1 MEKDKDKVD
10 KEETK
15 KSKGIGLKWLGVLL
29 GILSILV
36 SALLLIASYRI
47 SASSKAVQDAS
58 DAYINSQIAANQLK
72 QGSDNLTTDVRSFV
86 VTGKTKYLDYYFKE
100 RMELK
105 TFDNAYEQLKPLL
118 ADESLTSSLKM
129 INDYE
134 DKLKELEAKAILM
147 AMEYYDIQD
156 QKYHDNLSDYKLTT
170 YEESLPIEEKR
181 DKSISLAF
189 GGDSELVH
197 YGDYDMYKK
206 IVNDNIEIFIK
217 QLASATQNDQ
227 ADSMK
232 SLDNSVN
239 ALRRMTIYSMLF
251 LMLMAFTILN
261 FVVRP
266 LLKNI
271 EHINTHDYLE
281 EEGVYEIKYL
291 ATSYNQMMSRVNDNQ
306 KKLSYEASHD
316 ALTGLFNRQAYLD
329 NIRTFEG
336 SKICFLHLDVDNF
349 KFINDT
355 YGHDVGDRYLKKVA
369 TVLEHSFRKGDQ
381 VYRLG
386 GDEFAVIMDEIVEEN
401 AQIVIDKIELIE
413 TALTDGSDGVPV
425 SAVSAGATFY
435 NGEGEV
441 DRVYKEAD
449 LALYA
454 AKNSGKGKL
463 VFYDESMANET
474 IEKVVD

>member
-1 MEKDKDKVD
+1 MEKDKVD
-10 KEETK
+10 KQESR
-15 KSKGIGLKWLGVLL
+15 KSRGIGLKWLSVLL
-29 GILSILV
+29 AILTVLV
-36 SALLLIASYRI
+36 SVLLLLASYRI
-47 SASSKAVQDAS
+47 STSSKHVQEAS
-58 DAYINSQIAANQLK
+58 DAYIRSQIAANQLK
-72 QGSDNLTTDVRSFV
+72 QGSDNLTTHVRSFV
-86 VTGKTKYLDYYFKE
+86 VTGKSKYLEYYIKE
-100 RMELK
+100 KTELK
-105 TFDNAYEQLKPLL
+105 AFDNAYEELNSILEDNNLK
-118 ADESLTSSLKM
+118 ASLKM

-134 DKLKELEAKAILM
+134 DKLKESEAKAILM
-147 AMEYYDIQD
+147 AMEYYDITD
-156 QKYHDNLSDYKLTT
+156 QKYYDALSGYNLTS
-170 YEESLPIEEKR
+170 YEASLSLDDKH

-206 IVNDNIEIFIK
+206 IVEDNVDSFIK

-227 ADSMK
+227 AESMK
-232 SLDNSVN
+232 SLDNSVF

-329 NIRTFEG
+329 NIRSFEDA
-336 SKICFLHLDVDNF
+336 KICFLHLDVDNF
-349 KFINDT
+349 KHINDT

-369 TVLEHSFRKGDQ
+369 AVLEKSFRKGDQ
-381 VYRLG
+381 IYRLG
-386 GDEFAVIMDEIVEEN
+386 GDEFAVIMDEIDKEN
-401 AQIVIDKIELIE
+401 AQIVIDKVEMIEEALI
-413 TALTDGSDGVPV
+413 DGSDGVPV
-425 SAVSAGATFY
+425 SAVSVGATFY
-435 NGEGEV
+435 TGAGDV

-463 VFYDESMANET
+463 VFYDESMANDT
-474 IEKVVD
+474 IEKIED